1 MQFLSTLSP
10 SCADLVVVCLLK
22 GKRDDAAP
30 TPLVK
35 PKADGRLHGRAK
47 RTVNL
52 RLMRRDDFKTDLFL
66 LLHSDNRR

>member
-22 GKRDDAAP
+22 RKRDDAAP

-35 PKADGRLHGRAK
+35 PKADGHLHGRAK

-66 LLHSDNRR
+66 LFHSDNRR

>member
-1 MQFLSTLSP
+1 MLIWW
-10 SCADLVVVCLLK
+10 VVVCPLK
-22 GKRDDAAP
+22 RKRDDAAP

-66 LLHSDNRR
+66 LFHSDNWR